1 MKEKNYKKTSIGK
14 KLRISCIIPIRINSK
29 RIKNKNFRKIN
40 KVPLV
45 KFVLNNIQNSKYI
58 DEFYLAS
65 EKFNRVKKIINK
77 KKNINFF
84 LRSKKSSSGSAKT
97 EVVIDEFLKKK
108 ETDIIVL
115 VQATNPFIKSL
126 YLDGAIKKMIN
137 QKFDSV
143 LSVVKSKHFIWSNNK
158 YPSPINYNIENR
170 KMSQSLRGHYVENG
184 SFYIFYKKNFL
195 KTNNRLH
202 GKIGA
207 FEMPKESIFEID
219 DFDDLKI
226 IRKLLS

>member
-77 KKNINFF
+77 KKI
-84 LRSKKSSSGSAKT
+84 
-97 EVVIDEFLKKK
+97 
-108 ETDIIVL
+108 
-115 VQATNPFIKSL
+115 
-126 YLDGAIKKMIN
+126 
-137 QKFDSV
+137 
-143 LSVVKSKHFIWSNNK
+143 
-158 YPSPINYNIENR
+158 
-170 KMSQSLRGHYVENG
+170 
-184 SFYIFYKKNFL
+184 
-195 KTNNRLH
+195 
-202 GKIGA
+202 
-207 FEMPKESIFEID
+207 SIF
-219 DFDDLKI
+219 F
-226 IRKLLS
+226 

>member
-115 VQATNPFIKSL
+115 VQATNPFIKSV

-158 YPSPINYNIENR
+158 YPSPINYNINNR
-170 KMSQSLRGHYVENG
+170 KMSQSLRGHYVE
-184 SFYIFYKKNFL
+184 
-195 KTNNRLH
+195 NRLH